1 MPAPQRRPVPG
12 VIARLEAAPYR
23 FQFMQAV
30 RLVLI
35 WLRREGVP
43 PERALRHILRF
54 RNSLSLAFP
63 ASEIESLSIDLAATP
78 KPGTVTGVQ
87 LTPAFMGLL
96 GANGT
101 LPLHYMEWIAA
112 HEYAER
118 DESIRA
124 CLDLFSDRT
133 IGLFFRAWTKY
144 RPEHA
149 IDVDG
154 EDPYRPLLLSLGA
167 CPAKPRA
174 QTDDVD
180 PDADAMLFYIGLLRQ
195 RPMSAAALGCILPD
209 YFGVPIAI
217 EQFVGGWDDIADNR
231 QCRMGG
237 DNATLGH
244 SGALA
249 CAHGGTISAL
259 RCASG
264 RSARSTSSASC
275 PAPTA
280 RAGWRHIGAGRHP
293 RLAIHGARDAQAGRR
308 RALDLVSGR
317 NRASGLASMRA
328 SAYPTRRPM
337 SATCYGHR
345 RACLEGLLS
354 IPRQFLSLHSG
365 LLKTAWDEQNEKSG
379 ISWCD
384 TGTGCAGR

>member
-35 WLRREGVP
+35 WLRRQGIP

-54 RNSLSLAFP
+54 RNSLSLTFP
-63 ASEIESLSIDLAATP
+63 ATEIESLSIDLAADTP
-78 KPGTVTGVQ
+78 KPGTVTGIR

-101 LPLHYMEWIAA
+101 LPLHYTEWIAA

-133 IGLFFRAWTKY
+133 VGLFFRAWTKY

-149 IDVDG
+149 NDVYG
-154 EDPYRPLLLSLGA
+154 EDPYRPLLLSLCA
-167 CPAKPRA
+167 RPAAHSRTKS
-174 QTDDVD
+174 DDIDLPV
-180 PDADAMLFYIGLLRQ
+180 DAMVFYLGLLRQ
-195 RPMSAAALGCILPD
+195 RPMSAAALSCILPD

-217 EQFVGGWDDIADNR
+217 EQFVAGWDDIADNR

-237 DNATLGH
+237 ENTTLGH
-244 SGALA
+244 SGALGVRA
-249 CAHGGTISAL
+249 WRHDLGVTLHIGPLCKADFERFLPGTA
-259 RCASG
+259 G
-264 RSARSTSSASC
+264 
-275 PAPTA
+275 A
-280 RAGWRHIGAGRHP
+280 RALESI
-293 RLAIHGARDAQAGRR
+293 LALVGIPGLRYTAHVMLRPEDIA
-308 RALDLVSGR
+308 ALDLVGGSKPGKRIGFDARLGVSGKAGDVR
-317 NRASGLASMRA
+317 
-328 SAYPTRRPM
+328 YPLRP
-337 SATCYGHR
+337 S
-345 RACLEGLLS
+345 
-354 IPRQFLSLHSG
+354 
-365 LLKTAWDEQNEKSG
+365 
-379 ISWCD
+379 
-384 TGTGCAGR
+384 

>member
-30 RLVLI
+30 RVMLI

-43 PERALRHILRF
+43 PDRALRHILRF
-54 RNSLSLAFP
+54 RNSLSLTFP
-63 ASEIESLSIDLAATP
+63 ASEIESLSIDLAADTP
-78 KPGTVTGVQ
+78 KPGTVTRIQ
-87 LTPAFMGLL
+87 LTPAFFGLL

-101 LPLHYMEWIAA
+101 LPLHYTEWIAA

-133 IGLFFRAWTKY
+133 VGLFFRAWTKY

-167 CPAKPRA
+167 RPAAQPRA
-174 QTDDVD
+174 HTDDLD
-180 PDADAMLFYIGLLRQ
+180 PHADAMVFYRGLLRQ
-195 RPMSAAALGCILPD
+195 RPLSAAALSCILPD

-217 EQFVGGWDDIADNR
+217 EQFVGGWNDVADNR

-237 DNATLGH
+237 ENATLGH
-244 SGALA
+244 SGALGVRAWRHDLGVTLHIGPLDKADFERFLPGTAGA
-249 CAHGGTISAL
+249 CALETILAL
-259 RCASG
+259 VGIPGLRYIAHLMLRPEDVAS
-264 RSARSTSSASC
+264 
-275 PAPTA
+275 
-280 RAGWRHIGAGRHP
+280 
-293 RLAIHGARDAQAGRR
+293 
-308 RALDLVSGR
+308 LDLVGGAR
-317 NRASGLASMRA
+317 LGKRIGFDARL
-328 SAYPTRRPM
+328 
-337 SATCYGHR
+337 
-345 RACLEGLLS
+345 
-354 IPRQFLSLHSG
+354 
-365 LLKTAWDEQNEKSG
+365 G
-379 ISWCD
+379 ISTKAAD
-384 TGTGCAGR
+384 VRYLLRPS

>member
-1 MPAPQRRPVPG
+1 
-12 VIARLEAAPYR
+12 VIARLEATPYR

-63 ASEIESLSIDLAATP
+63 ASEIESLSIALATETS
-78 KPGTVTGVQ
+78 KPGTVTGIQ

-101 LPLHYMEWIAA
+101 LPLHYTEWIAA

-124 CLDLFSDRT
+124 CLDLFSDRS

-167 CPAKPRA
+167 RPATQPCA
-174 QTDDVD
+174 QTGDLD
-180 PDADAMLFYIGLLRQ
+180 PHADAMVFYIGLLRQ
-195 RPMSAAALGCILPD
+195 RPMSVSALGCILPD

-217 EQFVGGWDDIADNR
+217 EQFVGSWDDIADNR
-231 QCRMGG
+231 QCRMGSA
-237 DNATLGH
+237 NATLGH
-244 SGALA
+244 SGALGIRA
-249 CAHGGTISAL
+249 WRHDLGVTLHIGPLCKAGFERFLPDTAG
-259 RCASG
+259 
-264 RSARSTSSASC
+264 
-275 PAPTA
+275 A
-280 RAGWRHIGAGRHP
+280 RA
-293 RLAIHGARDAQAGRR
+293 LAAMLALVGIPGLRYMAHVMLRPEDVAP
-308 RALDLVSGR
+308 LDLVGGAKPGKRIGFDARLGVSGK
-317 NRASGLASMRA
+317 AADVSYLL
-328 SAYPTRRPM
+328 RP
-337 SATCYGHR
+337 S
-345 RACLEGLLS
+345 
-354 IPRQFLSLHSG
+354 
-365 LLKTAWDEQNEKSG
+365 
-379 ISWCD
+379 
-384 TGTGCAGR
+384 